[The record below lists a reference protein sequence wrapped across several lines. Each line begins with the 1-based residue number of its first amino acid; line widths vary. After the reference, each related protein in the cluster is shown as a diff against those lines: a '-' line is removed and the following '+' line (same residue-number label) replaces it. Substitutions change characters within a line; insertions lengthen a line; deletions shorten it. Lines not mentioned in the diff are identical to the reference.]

1 MAQPRTL
8 EELAAMPGLTVGT
21 GAVHSVLGVD
31 RYTLNIMARE
41 GKLPYACF
49 FSGNRLHIVKSSF
62 LEFMGYKEKKEKE
75 DHHETL

>member
-8 EELAAMPGLTVGT
+8 AEVAAMPGLTIGT

-41 GKLPYACF
+41 GKLPYAYF

-62 LEFMGYKEKKEKE
+62 LEFMGYKGEE
-75 DHHETL
+75 DPQK